1 MKLSFPTCLLA
12 GALLASLTWNLA
24 RWRIAAAPGSAGCAE
39 AAARADLDLADPA
52 RRARVEQ
59 LLREC
64 DARCGRD
71 DARAATLSRELFDL
85 LRVEAV
91 DAAAVRAKAAEL
103 GALRSGAVTAS
114 AEAMLALRAELAAG
128 DFGRV
133 LDACCGGS
141 CSGGTCGSC
150 AAR

>member
-39 AAARADLDLADPA
+39 AAARADLA